1 MNGSNRTKCLTET
14 TSAKIS
20 ISSFCLE
27 LIFAKI
33 IIIIIIISEH
43 AISLDSMV
51 VIKAS

>member
-33 IIIIIIISEH
+33 IIIIIISEH